1 MKNFSRLNHIL
12 CFSSHSWDFEL
23 KRAQHLLL
31 RFAENASIYYFED
44 PVFDAVAEPSLS
56 FATRSETLWKVVPH
70 LKKNLSALQIQLS
83 LEGLL
88 DTFFENASMENWI
101 FWYYDCTAISFTRK
115 YNPGITVYDCI
126 EAGGPVLELTEDLS
140 MMDKEL
146 QGRSD
151 LVFKADGS
159 LHAAEENWDHSY
171 HHIAQQI
178 KNVASSFN

>member
-1 MKNFSRLNHIL
+1 MKKVSRLNYIL
-12 CFSSHSWDFEL
+12 CFSSHSWDFEF

-31 RFAENASIYYFED
+31 RFAEHASIYYFED

-70 LKKNLSALQIQLS
+70 LNSGLSALQIQLS

-88 DTFFENASMENWI
+88 DKFLKNARMENWI

-115 YNPGITVYDCI
+115 YNPRITVYDCI
-126 EAGGPVLELTEDLS
+126 EAGVPVLEFAEELS

-146 QGRSD
+146 QERSD
-151 LVFKADGS
+151 LVFKAGGS
-159 LHAAEENWDHSY
+159 LHVAEKNWDHSY

-178 KNVASSFN
+178 KNVESSFN